1 MISVLYYSVSDVR
14 AIYVGHFPTSMMI
27 HVVVVNPFQ
36 NRELSPHILERH
48 FYEACQTLSGQK
60 ITQKEGISFKV
71 RSLFPQN
78 SINRLALV
86 SFLSCLYFGS
96 CLGGLRRVHQGC

>member
-1 MISVLYYSVSDVR
+1 M
-14 AIYVGHFPTSMMI
+14 GHFPASKMI

-36 NRELSPHILERH
+36 NKELSQNVLERH
-48 FYEACQTLSGQK
+48 FHEACRTLSGQP

-78 SINRLALV
+78 SINCLAML
-86 SFLSCLYFGS
+86 SFLSFCFLS
-96 CLGGLRRVHQGC
+96 LVLVGLCRVHQGC